1 MSDGMENVY
10 KYTSEFIDA
19 KFQAPARAEKNTGL
33 VVDQD

>member
-10 KYTSEFIDA
+10 KYTREFIESIFKA
-19 KFQAPARAEKNTGL
+19 RARAEKNTGL